1 MGTRFTRVTVVGDGR
16 QIDISLPAEAPL
28 VEQIPTVLRLL
39 SVPVAT
45 VPVRWR
51 LAAPEFGA
59 LDPATSLDRVGVLDG
74 AVLHLTEAASA
85 PLPPFVDDVE
95 TAVADLVADT
105 MPAWSGPARTDV
117 IGALL
122 SVVLSLALVVAVFA
136 PAAAGWPAL
145 LLIAVAGPAI
155 GRRAPGRGGW
165 AAALVAVPAAAV
177 LVLMVPTAYP
187 RLLGSAVTS
196 AASDPTSVAADAGG
210 RAALLPAGFGVVL
223 GWHGIAL
230 AVIAGGALALAA
242 VGAVRRAP
250 GVVVAALLSV
260 VVAVAALLCLRL
272 GLPADRTA
280 ALALVVAVVLSGLA
294 GQLALGG
301 AGLVDLMV
309 ADERG
314 EPVPRQRVVSAVRRG
329 LALVTGV
336 VWVAALVAA
345 AACWV
350 LVTHRT
356 GAGSA
361 WQAPAVGVLGG
372 VIFGL
377 RSRMFSR
384 AHQVGTM
391 LLVVTVAAAAAAL
404 VAPRWLGL
412 DATTGP
418 RVSLGLLAVLALVV
432 LGTGRRSLRE
442 VAGARVQR
450 GLERLELLAVLA
462 LVPGLVLLFQVIP
475 TVQRWWG

>member
-28 VEQIPTVLRLL
+28 VEQLPTVLRLL
-39 SVPVAT
+39 SVPVAA

-74 AVLHLTEAASA
+74 AVLHLTTATAA
-85 PLPPFVDDVE
+85 PQPPFVDDVE

-105 MPAWSGPARTDV
+105 MPAWSGAARTHV

-122 SVVLSLALVVAVFA
+122 TVVLSIALVVALFS
-136 PAAAGWPAL
+136 PASTGWPAL
-145 LLIAVAGPAI
+145 AVIAVAATVV
-155 GRRAPGRGGW
+155 GRVVPGRGGW
-165 AAALVAVPAAAV
+165 AAALVAVPAVAGLA
-177 LVLMVPTAYP
+177 LAVPTAYP
-187 RLLGSAVTS
+187 GLLGSAVPRTT
-196 AASDPTSVAADAGG
+196 AAVDTG
-210 RAALLPAGFGVVL
+210 RGAAALLPGGFGPVL
-223 GWHGIAL
+223 SWHGIVL
-230 AVIAGGALALAA
+230 AVMAGGALALAA
-242 VGAVRRAP
+242 AGAVRRSP
-250 GVVVAALLSV
+250 GVVVAALLAV
-260 VVAVAALLCLRL
+260 LVALAALLCVRL

-280 ALALVVAVVLSGLA
+280 GLALVVAVVLSGLA

-336 VWVAALVAA
+336 VWIAALVAA

-350 LVTHRT
+350 LVTGDRG
-356 GAGSA
+356 GAGTG
-361 WQAPAVGVLGG
+361 WQAPALGVLGG
-372 VIFGL
+372 LVFGL

-391 LLVVTVAAAAAAL
+391 LLVVTAAAAAAAL
-404 VAPRWLGL
+404 AAPRWLGL
-412 DATTGP
+412 DAATGP
-418 RVSLGLLAVLALVV
+418 LLTLGLLAAVAVV
-432 LGTGRRSLRE
+432 LLVAGLRSLRE

-450 GLERLELLAVLA
+450 SLERLELLAVLA
-462 LVPGLVLLFQVIP
+462 LIPGLVLLFQVIP